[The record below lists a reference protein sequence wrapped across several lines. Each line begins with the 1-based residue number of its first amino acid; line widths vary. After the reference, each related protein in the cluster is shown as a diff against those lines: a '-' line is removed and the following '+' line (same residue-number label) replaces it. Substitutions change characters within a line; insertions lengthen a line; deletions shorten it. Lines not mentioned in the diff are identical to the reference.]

1 MLFSQIAQ
9 TIALLVGGVG
19 IFFLGLRFLSMG
31 LQTIAGPT
39 LQKLIGKVT
48 NHRVLGV
55 LVGMGVTCLVQSSAV
70 TMAMVIG
77 FVNAGI
83 MKLSQTLGVIMGAN
97 IGTTIT
103 GWVLVLNMDQYGMP
117 LAGACALVYCF
128 AKKENV
134 KYSALALLGVGF
146 VFVGLYVMKGALAPV
161 SNNQDFLNALA
172 VFNAESLFSIC
183 ACIVVGFLMATIMQ
197 SSSASLGVTIVLAS
211 QGLIGFNTA
220 AALVLGQNIGC
231 TISALMIAA
240 NTSRHA
246 RRAAIFHLLFN
257 IFGVIWVTILFS
269 PTMSGMCWLLRTIFG
284 IENPDDP
291 KNVMLAI
298 ALYHTTFNV
307 VNTLVVLPFTGK
319 IPALLDKLFSNKVK
333 PKHAVVTKLEPALIK
348 SPFAAI
354 TQSGREM
361 GMMNQTVCKMLK
373 DLRKVIDGKADKATI
388 ESIFEAETK
397 LDSAQTEV
405 IGFLT
410 GLLSTSVSKSIANDA
425 ERQLRM
431 SDDLE
436 TASDYVTQVL
446 KLLLRMRDRNVT
458 FDKVHQED
466 IVLLHESVEK
476 LANDVTVVLENPRN
490 VQKLADVRRQGHEI
504 TEQVREYRARH
515 WGHVAEVSDDP
526 LLTTTFTDLLG
537 AYRKIKEHLVTA
549 TQALGAEIIDE
560 GRFKA

>member
-9 TIALLVGGVG
+9 CVIFLIGGAG
-19 IFFLGLRFLSMG
+19 IFLLGLRFLSMG

-39 LQKLIGKVT
+39 LQKLISKVT

-83 MKLSQTLGVIMGAN
+83 MQLSQTLGVIMGAN

-103 GWVLVLNMDQYGMP
+103 GWVLVLHMDQYGMP

-128 AKKENV
+128 AKKERI
-134 KYSALALLGVGF
+134 KYSALALLGVGL
-146 VFVGLYVMKGALAPV
+146 VFVGLAAMKVSLAPV

-172 VFNAESLFSIC
+172 VFNANTILSIC
-183 ACIVVGFLMATIMQ
+183 ACILVGFLMATIMQ

-246 RRAAIFHLLFN
+246 RRAAFFHLLFN
-257 IFGVIWVTILFS
+257 IFGVIWVTLLFE
-269 PTMSGMCWLLRTIFG
+269 PTMAGMRWFLHSAFG
-284 IENPDDP
+284 MANPDDP
-291 KNVMLAI
+291 KNVTLAI
-298 ALYHTTFNV
+298 ALYHTTFNI

-319 IPALLDKLFSNKVK
+319 IPALLDKLFPNKVV
-333 PKHAVVTKLEPALIK
+333 PKHAVVTKLDPALIK

-354 TQSGREM
+354 TQSAREM
-361 GMMNQTVCKMLK
+361 NMMNDTVRDMLK
-373 DLRKVIDGKADKATI
+373 DLRLVLEGKADKTVV
-388 ESIFEAETK
+388 ERIFEAEEK
-397 LDSAQTEV
+397 LDMAQTEV
-405 IGFLT
+405 ISFLT

-436 TASDYVTQVL
+436 TASDYATQVL
-446 KLLLRMRDRNVT
+446 KLWLRLRDHNVA
-458 FDKVHQED
+458 FDKLHQES
-466 IVLLHESVEK
+466 LMALHDAV
-476 LANDVTVVLENPRN
+476 AG
-490 VQKLADVRRQGHEI
+490 LADDVALVLNNSRDVQVLAKVRREGHEI
-504 TEQVREYRARH
+504 TEQVRDCRAKH
-515 WGHVAEVSDDP
+515 WSHVAEVSEDP

-537 AYRKIKEHLVTA
+537 TYRKIKEHLVTA
-549 TQALGAEIIDE
+549 TQALGAEIIHD
-560 GRFKA
+560 GSR